1 MPASPS
7 FSCESVQRCRQR
19 CGFAAG
25 SADLATLSQRFKYQ
39 KCYLCKLQPQNGGH
53 PPLVLHVSFPTE
65 PLQTLL
71 KAGDG
76 VCERC
81 ENADTPRDGQMDDD
95 ERGRE
100 GEECR
105 QREEV
110 TAFSSTIPVCLL
122 STAECACFPI
132 CVCVLV
138 LFLSPQYFGTKT
150 SVNHVRIK

>member
-1 MPASPS
+1 MFLFLPS
-7 FSCESVQRCRQR
+7 
-19 CGFAAG
+19 
-25 SADLATLSQRFKYQ
+25 
-39 KCYLCKLQPQNGGH
+39 
-53 PPLVLHVSFPTE
+53 

-122 STAECACFPI
+122 SMAECACFPI

-150 SVNHVRIK
+150 SFNHVRIK